1 MFKIDRTP
9 KLGRTIK
16 AVGIAVGIALTA
28 SPSWSHAQGGF
39 TGGTAHVNTG
49 TTNAITSRA
58 TSISPSLAARSTA
71 STSRTT
77 SPASGVASTISP
89 IAPTTPV
96 PSFAT
101 QCEGEV
107 SANCE
112 ARAES
117 LYDATGGDLA
127 TPWSAPVPTVVPA
140 TPTAPAITE
149 PAPDT
154 QNFEQSDGGSG
165 VVITAGGG
173 PTLTDC
179 MALWEPAVH
188 MTKALWRDVC
198 QRTMNGINEPTL
210 ALRSVDPSYGAA
222 SAAHKGRSE
231 TSSR

>member
-1 MFKIDRTP
+1 MS
-9 KLGRTIK
+9 TI
-16 AVGIAVGIALTA
+16 VRSTTISSFALCCALAA
-28 SPSWSHAQGGF
+28 SPSWAHQQGGF
-39 TGGTAHVNTG
+39 AGGTPHVHSVM
-49 TTNAITSRA
+49 SRA
-58 TSISPSLAARSTA
+58 TPMSPSLAARSTT
-71 STSRTT
+71 STGRTI
-77 SPASGVASTISP
+77 SPTTGTTTTISP
-89 IAPTTPV
+89 ISPTTPA

-127 TPWSAPVPTVVPA
+127 TPWSAPVPAVVPA

-149 PAPDT
+149 PATGT

-188 MTKALWRDVC
+188 MTKALWQDVC
-198 QRTMNGINEPTL
+198 KRTMNGINEPAV
-210 ALRSVDPSYGAA
+210 ALRSVDPSYGSAA
-222 SAAHKGRSE
+222 SAHKVRNE

>member
-1 MFKIDRTP
+1 MPKIDRIRKFDRSMKT
-9 KLGRTIK
+9 
-16 AVGIAVGIALTA
+16 VGLALSLA
-28 SPSWSHAQGGF
+28 LAAGPSWSHEQGGS
-39 TGGTAHVNTG
+39 TGGTAHVSESMSR
-49 TTNAITSRA
+49 TNST
-58 TSISPSLAARSTA
+58 SPSIAARST
-71 STSRTT
+71 TSIGRTT
-77 SPASGVASTISP
+77 SPTTGTTSTISR
-89 IAPTTPV
+89 IAPTTPA
-96 PSFAT
+96 PSFAS

-107 SANCE
+107 SVNCE

-149 PAPDT
+149 PASDT

-179 MALWEPAVH
+179 MALWEPSVH

-198 QRTMNGINEPTL
+198 KRTMNGINEPTL

-222 SAAHKGRSE
+222 TPAHKSRNE